1 MEFKLK
7 NYRSPMD
14 TGYHPDVDDNDILF
28 GTAITMYQMIIVCAQ
43 WNITLG
49 RYCVQYATST
59 LARFGDAPR
68 KGQLKKAIRIFGY
81 LRYNGRGSIML
92 YIEGQD
98 IRKVYFK
105 KNIGLIYIQMKKKL
119 FLQIHLCL

>member
-14 TGYHPDVDDNDILF
+14 TEYLPEVDDTDILF

-68 KGQLKKAIRIFGY
+68 EGQTKKALWIFGY
-81 LRYNGRGSIML
+81 LRYNGRGSIMF

-98 IRKVYFK
+98 TRKV
-105 KNIGLIYIQMKKKL
+105 
-119 FLQIHLCL
+119 